1 MVPNYSYTLNW
12 KMMADIVGLVHPG
25 RCHQVVLW
33 IVSVAFGL
41 MLVGQLVIN
50 FAQCRPVAAQ
60 WHDVQGTCWS
70 RRPVMAYSIVFG
82 SVSAVFDFYLALYPT
97 IVMCRL
103 LLNRRKKL
111 ALSSALGF
119 GYG

>member
-1 MVPNYSYTLNW
+1 
-12 KMMADIVGLVHPG
+12 
-25 RCHQVVLW
+25 
-33 IVSVAFGL
+33 
-41 MLVGQLVIN
+41 MLVGQLVVN

-60 WHDVQGTCWS
+60 WHEVPGVCWG
-70 RRPVMAYSIVFG
+70 RGVVIQYSITFG

-103 LLNRRKKL
+103 LLNWRKKL
-111 ALSSALGF
+111 AVSSALGF